1 MKAYLKFLGA
11 AAMAVVAAAPALA
24 QNTASASST
33 ATLKIVA
40 PLTITAGTVL
50 AFGTVVKPATGLGPY
65 TITVDTAGSHAT
77 STANS
82 YLPSSPAT
90 TAASFSIT
98 GEPSQAASIVVGT
111 AGVMTMNGPSSSTL
125 SVTLTSSKASTT
137 LPSGADSFTVGGSF
151 TLASTQTTG
160 TYTGTL
166 TAVVTYN

>member
-1 MKAYLKFLGA
+1 MKAYLKLLA
-11 AAMAVVAAAPALA
+11 ATTAASVATAPALA

-50 AFGTVVKPATGLGPY
+50 AFGTVVKPATGSY
-65 TITVDTAGSHAT
+65 TITVDTAGSHAS

-98 GEPSQAASIVVGT
+98 GEPSQAASITVGT
-111 AGVMTMNGPSSSTL
+111 AGVMTMNGPSASTL

-137 LPSGADSFTVGGSF
+137 LPSGSDSFTVGGSF
-151 TLASTQTTG
+151 TLTSAQTTG
-160 TYTGTL
+160 VYTGTL